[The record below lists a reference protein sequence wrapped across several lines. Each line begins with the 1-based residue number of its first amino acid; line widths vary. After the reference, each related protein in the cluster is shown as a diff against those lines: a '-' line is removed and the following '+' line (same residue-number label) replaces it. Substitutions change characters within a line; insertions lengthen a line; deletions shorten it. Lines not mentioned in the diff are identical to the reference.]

1 MLARRPLALA
11 VGAPLLPRAAPFTRK
26 LSDKINKEE
35 LMVEPGQKLSS
46 EPGRLEGDFV
56 GAGVPVGT
64 PRENWK
70 MYGYS
75 TRCASVVKVSDYAV
89 RRVKALSLPIVLGS
103 TFELDNAKHGARL
116 HEKHEAPYADGDG
129 YVYSRWGSPTNEGA
143 ARQLAALEGIGPNDE
158 GGCMLFSSGMAA
170 ITGSLMSVLK
180 AGDHGIFP
188 FTVYGGTHEFLVE
201 FAKHWG
207 IEVHAQTSSGRLHRN
222 PMPHR
227 ATARV
232 SCSAPGRPCL
242 PTNRP
247 LLWLLPCAVQ
257 YTLVDATKPEE
268 YAKAIQPNTKVLYTE
283 SPANPTCRLTDLE
296 AIGKIALDHGAKH
309 GTKPWVM
316 CDSTFATPFHQ
327 RCLETAGIDVA
338 IHSATKYI
346 GGHSDILAGAVTSNS
361 NFFMHEIA
369 KVQKL
374 MGAPL
379 APLESFLLARGL
391 RTLHVRMERHGENA
405 MHIAKAL
412 EAHPLIDVCYYP
424 GLPSHPD
431 YELAKKIFTSGGE
444 GCMRRREQSFGGM
457 LAFIVKG
464 EPDVALRRARRLCER
479 LEVITLAVS
488 LGGTESLIEHPASMT
503 HAMIPREDRL
513 AGGLNDGLVRLSV
526 GLEDLDDL
534 MDDVMQAVGGC
545 DDGL

>member
-1 MLARRPLALA
+1 MAAIVARRPALA
-11 VGAPLLPRAAPFTRK
+11 VGAPALRSTALFCRP
-26 LSDKINKEE
+26 LSDKIKKEE
-35 LMVEPGQKLSS
+35 LLVEPGQKLSN

-64 PRENWK
+64 PRENWS

-143 ARQLAALEGIGPNDE
+143 ARQVAALEGIGPTDP

-170 ITGSLMSVLK
+170 ITGSLMAILK

-188 FTVYGGTHEFLVE
+188 YTVYGGTNEFLVQ
-201 FAKHWG
+201 FAQHWG
-207 IEVHAQTSSGRLHRN
+207 IE
-222 PMPHR
+222 
-227 ATARV
+227 
-232 SCSAPGRPCL
+232 
-242 PTNRP
+242 
-247 LLWLLPCAVQ
+247 
-257 YTLVDATKPEE
+257 YTLVDATDPEN
-268 YAKAIQPNTKVLYTE
+268 YAKAIKPNTKLLYTE
-283 SPANPTCRLTDLE
+283 SPANPTCRLTDL
-296 AIGKIALDHGAKH
+296 AAVGKVAMDHAAKH
-309 GTKPWVM
+309 GTKKPWVM

-327 RCLETAGIDVA
+327 RCLETEGVDVA

-346 GGHSDILAGAVTSNS
+346 GGHSDILAGAVTSSS
-361 NFFMHEIA
+361 NEFMHEIA

-405 MHIAKAL
+405 LRVAEAL
-412 EAHPLIDVCYYP
+412 EAHPLIKTVYYP
-424 GLPSHPD
+424 GLKSHPD
-431 YELAKKIFTSGGE
+431 HELAKKVFTSGGA
-444 GCMRRREQSFGGM
+444 GCMSRRPQSFGGM
-457 LAFIVKG
+457 LAFIVEG
-464 EPDVALRRARRLCER
+464 EPETALRRARRLCER

-503 HAMIPREDRL
+503 HAMIPREDRM
-513 AGGLNDGLVRLSV
+513 AGGLDDGLVRISV
-526 GLEDLDDL
+526 GLEDIDDL
-534 MDDVMQAVGGC
+534 LADIKQAADGC